1 MSTEALVSIDLQGKL
16 KRIASGKVRDV
27 FEIDDETLLF
37 VASDRISAYD
47 VIMKNGIPQKGALL
61 TAMSANWFTYLSTH
75 LPSLRTHIISFALPA
90 SLTTSLPQ
98 ETVAQLAPRSML
110 VRRHTIYPLESI
122 VRGYI
127 TGSAWAEY
135 TKSQTV
141 HGIPLPAGL
150 REGDKFPEPLWTPST
165 KAEQGD
171 KDENISPAR
180 AVEIVGQA
188 AAYKIRDLSLTI
200 YKLAAERALAAGIV
214 LADTKFEFGA
224 AEDGSGEVV
233 LVDEVLTPDSS
244 RFWPREGWEANLGKA
259 QPSFDKQFLRDW
271 LVGEGL
277 KGREG
282 VEVPQEV
289 VSRTAEKYRQAYEMI
304 TGEKWV

>member
-1 MSTEALVSIDLQGKL
+1 MSAEALVSIDLQGKL
-16 KRIASGKVRDV
+16 KHIATGKVRDV
-27 FEIDDETLLF
+27 FEIDEETLLF

-47 VIMKNGIPQKGALL
+47 VVMKNGIPQKGALL

-75 LPSLRTHIISFALPA
+75 LPTLRTHIVSFNLPSSLKTSLPA
-90 SLTTSLPQ
+90 STIT
-98 ETVAQLAPRSML
+98 QLAPRSML
-110 VRRHTIYPLESI
+110 VRRHKIYPLESI

-135 TKSQTV
+135 KLSQTV

-150 REGDKFPEPLWTPST
+150 REGDKFPSPIWTPST

-180 AVEIVGQA
+180 AAEIVGQA
-188 AAYKIRDLSLTI
+188 AADKIRDLSLTI

-214 LADTKFEFGA
+214 LADTKFEFGEA
-224 AEDGSGEVV
+224 GDGSGEVV

-244 RFWPREGWEANLGKA
+244 RFWPQESWEANLGGQ

-271 LVGEGL
+271 LVGQGL
-277 KGREG
+277 KGKEG
-282 VEVPQEV
+282 VEVPAEV
-289 VSRTAEKYRQAYEMI
+289 VGKTAEKYRQAYEMI